1 MTVGAGPGGLWGDVL
16 STHCEETGGC
26 DSPLRRLAERVTA
39 AKVVVARDPA
49 LWSISSPQVLGLCA
63 RQVPGPP
70 DDAFFVDCEWELW
83 PDIHKPFAVG
93 PLGLPQCLG
102 PIPGNG
108 GEGGDFDNKDSALLT
123 CCAFENGPLVDS
135 SRVT

>member
-1 MTVGAGPGGLWGDVL
+1 M
-16 STHCEETGGC
+16 
-26 DSPLRRLAERVTA
+26 
-39 AKVVVARDPA
+39 ARDPA

-70 DDAFFVDCEWELW
+70 DDAIFVDCEWELW

-108 GEGGDFDNKDSALLT
+108 GEGGDFDNKDSALPA